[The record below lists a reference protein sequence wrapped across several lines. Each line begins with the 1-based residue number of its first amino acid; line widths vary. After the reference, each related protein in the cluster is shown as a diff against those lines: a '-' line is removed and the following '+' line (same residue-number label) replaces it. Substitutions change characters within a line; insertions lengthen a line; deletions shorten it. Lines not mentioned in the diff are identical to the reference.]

1 MVSKIKPE
9 EMEAYKRTAR
19 ERWQAELEQLRA
31 RRAQAEELAQQAARL
46 LKDQFGVSRV
56 VLFGSLIHP
65 GSFTAWSDIDLAAWG
80 LTSKNWL
87 RAIAAVQSLSGDIEI
102 NLVDVSTCSAAL
114 LEIIEKEGVE
124 L

>member
-1 MVSKIKPE
+1 MATRITPE
-9 EMEAYKRTAR
+9 EMEAYKRMAR
-19 ERWQAELEQLRA
+19 QRWQAEQEQLQS
-31 RRAQAEELAQQAARL
+31 RRAKAEELARQAARL

-56 VLFGSLIHP
+56 LVFGSLIHP

-87 RAIAAVQSLSGDIEI
+87 RAMAAVQSLSREIEI
-102 NLVDVSTCSAAL
+102 NLVDVDACSPAL
-114 LEIIEKEGVE
+114 LKVIEKEGVE